1 MFGLSTITNTV
12 AAGLGAVAAAAITFG
27 ALTTY
32 TTFVTVPNARD
43 EERQLVLSEA
53 RERAMDLINKRNE
66 DNAEISTFDQAQL
79 CVELGG
85 RWDNAIGD
93 CVGR

>member
-27 ALTTY
+27 AMTTY
-32 TTFVTVPNARD
+32 TTLVTVPNARS
-43 EERQLVLSEA
+43 EERALVLSEA
-53 RERAMDLINKRNE
+53 RERAMELINKRND
-66 DNAEISTFDQAQL
+66 DNEEISKFDQAQL

-85 RWDNAIGD
+85 KWNNAIGD
-93 CVGR
+93 CVEP